1 MAQRE
6 AKPGSGF
13 PRDIRT
19 VLFMDGQLL
28 LACSVM
34 MVLMVLLPGPDWA
47 YLIATGIRERS
58 IVPSLAGIL
67 LGYLSTVA
75 AVAIGVGAA
84 VAALPWFIVALTLAA
99 AVYLTYLGVRV
110 LREPPVVAAVAGG
123 AAVAAG
129 GGDAATPGGAA
140 GAAGGGDA
148 ATPGGAGGAT
158 SARPW
163 MRLLQGAGVSGLN
176 PKGLLVL
183 VVLLPQFTDAAGAW
197 PIPVQLAVLGL
208 IFVGACA
215 LVYTA
220 VGFGAR
226 TVLRLRP
233 SAMRVVSRVSGAAMI
248 VLAVVLV
255 VEQAGHLIGG

>member
-1 MAQRE
+1 
-6 AKPGSGF
+6 
-13 PRDIRT
+13 
-19 VLFMDGQLL
+19 MDVQLL

-34 MVLMVLLPGPDWA
+34 MTLMVLLPGPDWA
-47 YLIATGIRERS
+47 FLIAAGGRERT
-58 IVPSLAGIL
+58 ILPSLAGIL
-67 LGYLSTVA
+67 VGYLVTVA
-75 AVAIGVGAA
+75 AVAVGVGAV
-84 VAALPWFIVALTLAA
+84 VAALPGFIVALTFAA

-110 LREPPVVAAVAGG
+110 LREPPVVASVATG
-123 AAVAAG
+123 AAPTDGASGA
-129 GGDAATPGGAA
+129 GDARAA
-140 GAAGGGDA
+140 A
-148 ATPGGAGGAT
+148 

-163 MRLLQGAGVSGLN
+163 LRLLQGAGVSGLN

-208 IFVGACA
+208 IFVAACA
-215 LVYTA
+215 LVYSV

-233 SAMRVVSRVSGAAMI
+233 SAMRIVSRVSGAAMI

-255 VEQAGHLIGG
+255 VEQAVHLIGG